1 MRDFMKLMLMFSCI
15 LSLLLYL
22 AVLPLPKL
30 SAADNNMMISPK
42 GNETH
47 SQGEK
52 IHIRWKN
59 LGEGITYQFQMAKD
73 RDFQQIIIEKIC
85 EKSEIAFPHPDVSG
99 LYYVRTR
106 PTYPDGRIGNFS
118 SVQSYEISSK
128 LQPPIITYPKEIS
141 ELRGIHDI
149 TFSWQSVP
157 GAAGYHFV
165 LARDRAFKRII
176 REIAK
181 ADGNSLFITRLDYGI
196 YYVKVSP
203 IANDGTE
210 GLFSDT
216 VSFIIT
222 LPPPEGDYY

>member
-1 MRDFMKLMLMFSCI
+1 MKQRVEFRRFILFSVLLFASFVI
-15 LSLLLYL
+15 LFISTAHADDKDTNAQRFGTNSQLRQ
-22 AVLPLPKL
+22 
-30 SAADNNMMISPK
+30 SA
-42 GNETH
+42 
-47 SQGEK
+47 
-52 IHIRWKN
+52 
-59 LGEGITYQFQMAKD
+59 
-73 RDFQQIIIEKIC
+73 
-85 EKSEIAFPHPDVSG
+85 
-99 LYYVRTR
+99 
-106 PTYPDGRIGNFS
+106 
-118 SVQSYEISSK
+118 
-128 LQPPIITYPKEIS
+128 ITYPKEIS

-203 IANDGTE
+203 VANDGTE
-210 GLFSDT
+210 GPFSDT
-216 VSFIIT
+216 VSFVIT